1 MRRRGGRSMANW
13 WNLLAIPQ
21 LACTRASADAGLV
34 PAFRRPRL
42 KLCDE
47 AKIM

>member
-1 MRRRGGRSMANW
+1 MANW

-34 PAFRRPRL
+34 PAFAVR
-42 KLCDE
+42 
-47 AKIM
+47 A